1 MSISWQAE
9 CALVHRMA
17 VGLNPLLA
25 LQFALHQPGSAFLLM
40 AAVLFLALT
49 GGEALYADMG
59 HFGARPV
66 RWAWYGLVC
75 PSLLLNY
82 FGQGA
87 LVLRSVEAVKNP
99 FYFMAPEW
107 FLLPLVVLATAATVI
122 ASQATITGAYS
133 MTLQASR
140 LGYLPRVRVSHT
152 SDTEKGQIYV
162 PAVNW
167 IMLIAVIVLVLE
179 FKSSGALAAAY
190 GIAVSGTMI
199 ITSLLT
205 LIVISAQRGKYRM
218 AGLIA
223 MPVFLLLEMIFFGSN
238 LTKLM
243 DGGWMPM
250 VLGLFIFTLLI
261 TWKRGSKAVAAARR
275 NIDIKME
282 DFLNNSFASVQRV
295 AGTAVYMT
303 SDPSL
308 VPSALFHN
316 LKHFKVMHAQT
327 AFLHVVTEDVPRI
340 APAQRLNVKKLDDSI
355 FMVTIRFGFREEPD
369 VMNALAGLPAFHVQI
384 DPMLVTFFV
393 ARATIVY
400 GPGVLPQWQAMLFS
414 WMNRQSESVAS
425 YFNLPANSVVELGTQ
440 VSL

>member
-1 MSISWQAE
+1 QTPSVLRA
-9 CALVHRMA
+9 
-17 VGLNPLLA
+17 LNPLFA

-40 AAVLFLALT
+40 SAVFLALT

-59 HFGARPV
+59 HFGVRPV
-66 RWAWYGLVC
+66 RLAWYGLVC
-75 PSLLLNY
+75 PALVLNY

-87 LVLRSVEAVKNP
+87 LMLRSAEAVQNP
-99 FYFMAPEW
+99 FYFLAPNW
-107 FLLPLVVLATAATVI
+107 FLLPLVVLAAAATVI

-140 LGYLPRVRVSHT
+140 LGYLPRIRVNHT
-152 SDTEKGQIYV
+152 SDTEKGQVYV
-162 PAVNW
+162 PVINW
-167 IMLIAVIVLVLE
+167 IMLLAVIVLVFQ

-205 LIVISAQRGKYRM
+205 LIVISTQHSKYRI
-218 AGLIA
+218 AGLIT
-223 MPVFLLLEMIFFGSN
+223 MPIFLLLEMIFFSSN

-250 VLGLFIFTLLI
+250 VLGFFIFTLLI

-275 NIDIKME
+275 KIDIKME
-282 DFLNNSFASVQRV
+282 DFLSSSFSSVQRV
-295 AGTAVYMT
+295 PGTAMYMT

-316 LKHFKVMHAQT
+316 LKHFKVMHEQT
-327 AFLHVVTEDVPRI
+327 IFLHVVTEDVPRI
-340 APAQRLNVKKLDDSI
+340 AQSQRLVVQQLDDSV
-355 FMVTIRFGFREEPD
+355 FTVTVRFGFREEPD
-369 VMNALAGLPAFHVQI
+369 VMNALAGLPAFNVQI
-384 DPMLVTFFV
+384 DPMQVTFFV
-393 ARATIVY
+393 ARATIVS
-400 GPGVLPQWQAMLFS
+400 GPGVLPHWQAMLFG
-414 WMNRQSESVAS
+414 WMNRQSDSVAG
-425 YFNLPANSVVELGTQ
+425 YFNLPANCVVELGTQ